1 MHAAVSAVRIRR
13 IGTTKDRLGE
23 SPVWDDYR
31 QRLCWIDALAGTIHT
46 VDPVTGAA
54 GRFSVPAP
62 IGSLALRQDGGAV
75 LALRDGFAAYD
86 FDTQAL
92 TQGPSIGLDHPKL
105 RLNDGKADP
114 QGRFVA
120 GTMHGDRTPDE
131 APLGG
136 LYRLDASGRLELLET
151 DLAVSNGPCF
161 SPDHR
166 TFYLADSA
174 RRIIWA
180 YDYRPDGPLLN
191 KRVFV
196 DTTALQSGT
205 DGATVD
211 AEGHLW
217 SVLVRIGRIARFAPD
232 GSVVRTID
240 MPVRHPT
247 SVCFGGPDLDVLYV
261 TSISRS
267 HALGDDHPDAG
278 GLFAVEGLG
287 VHGLPAHRF
296 ASGPPEPTIATPVA

>member
-1 MHAAVSAVRIRR
+1 MSTTLITRV
-13 IGTTKDRLGE
+13 GTTKDELGE
-23 SPVWDDYR
+23 SPVWDERR
-31 QRLCWIDALAGTIHT
+31 QRLFWIDALAGLIRAR
-46 VDPVTGAA
+46 DPVTGAA
-54 GRFSVPAP
+54 EQFGVPAP
-62 IGSLALRQDGGAV
+62 IGSLALRDDGGAV
-75 LALRDGFAAYD
+75 LALRHGFARYD
-86 FDTQAL
+86 FDTHVL
-92 TQGPSIGLDHPKL
+92 TEDPSIGLEHPKV

-131 APLGG
+131 APQGG
-136 LYRLDASGRLELLET
+136 LYRLDATGAVELLET

-161 SPDHR
+161 SPDGQ

-180 YDYRPDGPLLN
+180 YDYSQNGPLAN

-196 DTTALQSGT
+196 DTEALQSGC

-211 AEGHLW
+211 SQGYLW
-217 SVLVRIGRIARFAPD
+217 SVLVRIGKVARFAPD
-232 GSVVRTID
+232 GTIARIID
-240 MPVRHPT
+240 MPIRHPT
-247 SVCFGGPDLDVLYV
+247 SVTFGGADLDILYV

-267 HALGDDHPDAG
+267 HALRDDHPDAG

-287 VHGLPAHRF
+287 VRGLPAHRF
-296 ASGPPEPTIATPVA
+296 ASD

>member
-1 MHAAVSAVRIRR
+1 MSSVRITR
-13 IGTTKDRLGE
+13 IGATRDQLGE
-23 SPVWDDYR
+23 SPVWDERR
-31 QRLCWIDALAGTIHT
+31 QRLYWIDALAGLIHAL
-46 VDPVTGAA
+46 DPVTGIADE
-54 GRFSVPAP
+54 FSVPAP
-62 IGSLALRQDGGAV
+62 IGSLALRGDGGAV
-75 LALRDGFAAYD
+75 LALHHGFAHYN
-86 FDTQAL
+86 FETQAL
-92 TQGPSIGLDHPKL
+92 TEGPSTGLDHPKV

-114 QGRFVA
+114 HGRFVA
-120 GTMHGDRTPDE
+120 GTMHGDRAQDE

-136 LYRLDASGRLELLET
+136 LYRLDASGALELLET

-161 SPDHR
+161 SPDGR

-180 YDYRPDGPLLN
+180 YDYNESGPLAN
-191 KRVFV
+191 KRVFAN
-196 DTTALQSGT
+196 TEAQGSGC

-211 AEGHLW
+211 TEGCLW
-217 SVLVRIGRIARFAPD
+217 SVLVRIGTIARFAPD
-232 GSVVRTID
+232 GTIVRTID

-247 SVCFGGPDLDVLYV
+247 SVAFGGPGLDVLYV

-287 VHGLPAHRF
+287 VRGLPAHRF
-296 ASGPPEPTIATPVA
+296 GAD